1 MEILVIDGQGGGIG
15 RAIISALLPLLP
27 QGAQLLCLGRQLVA
41 AVKKAVPQ
49 AVVTVIGTNSAA
61 TSAMLKAGADRAA
74 TGENAVVV
82 GCRRADVIL
91 GPIGIV
97 MADALLGEITPA
109 MAQAVAQSDARR
121 ILIPANRCDTLV
133 VGVSAPIGTLVEQ
146 AAAAVL
152 DGCRN

>member
-1 MEILVIDGQGGGIG
+1 MSRVRVLVIDGQGGG
-15 RAIISALLPLLP
+15 
-27 QGAQLLCLGRQLVA
+27 LGRQLTA
-41 AVKKAVPQ
+41 ALAAGCPDIELTAV
-49 AVVTVIGTNSAA
+49 GTNSIAA
-61 TSAMLKAGADRAA
+61 SAMLKAGTVRAA

-82 GCRRADVIL
+82 NCRTADIIV